1 MLNRD
6 AIKSF
11 YRAFR
16 ERLFTYL
23 FSLYCMVL
31 EVLFN
36 ALLGGL
42 VCFAATGLGAM
53 IALVK
58 TDLSGRT
65 LDCFFGFSI
74 GIMMA
79 ASFFSLLQPA
89 LELGGVITA
98 SVGFLLGALLM
109 YWSDVFVPHEH
120 PLGTAPESEKSKRLW
135 KIIAAI
141 TLHNLPEGFSV
152 GVVFGSGNLKAAW
165 GLTSGIALQ
174 AFPEGTSV
182 SIPFMKL
189 GRGKGRAVLLG
200 WLSGAVEP
208 IGALLSALLVQFFQ
222 WLLPFF
228 LAFGAGAMIYV
239 IGGEM
244 IPEAHSG
251 GFGKVTMLFM
261 VVGFIVMMILDTVF

>member
-1 MLNRD
+1 
-6 AIKSF
+6 
-11 YRAFR
+11 
-16 ERLFTYL
+16 
-23 FSLYCMVL
+23 MVL

-36 ALLGGL
+36 AFLGGL
-42 VCFAATGLGAM
+42 ACLVSTGLGA
-53 IALVK
+53 IVALVK
-58 TDLSGRT
+58 ADLSGKT

-89 LELGGVITA
+89 LELGGVVTA

-109 YWSDVFVPHEH
+109 YWSDIFIPHEH
-120 PLGTAPESEKSKRLW
+120 PFGTSFESEKSRRLRR
-135 KIIAAI
+135 IIAAV
-141 TLHNLPEGFSV
+141 TLHNLPEGFSI

-165 GLTSGIALQ
+165 GLASGIALQ
-174 AFPEGTSV
+174 DFPEGASV

-189 GRGKGRAVLLG
+189 GRSRGRAVLLG
-200 WLSGAVEP
+200 WLSGIVEP
-208 IGALLSALLVQFFQ
+208 IGAVLSALLVQVFQ

-251 GFGKVTMLFM
+251 GFGKTTMLFM
-261 VVGFIVMMILDTVF
+261 VAGFIVMMILDVVL

>member
-1 MLNRD
+1 MW
-6 AIKSF
+6 
-11 YRAFR
+11 
-16 ERLFTYL
+16 
-23 FSLYCMVL
+23 L

-42 VCFAATGLGAM
+42 TCFVATGLGAM
-53 IALVK
+53 VTLVK
-58 TDLSGRT
+58 SEFSRWTMDSL
-65 LDCFFGFSI
+65 FGFST
-74 GIMMA
+74 GIMLS

-89 LELGGVITA
+89 LESGGIITA
-98 SVGFLLGALLM
+98 SLGFLSGALMM
-109 YWSDVFVPHEH
+109 YGSDMFIPHKH
-120 PLGTAPESEKSKRLW
+120 PGEQRIDENKSKRLW

-141 TLHNLPEGFSV
+141 TLHNIPEGLSV
-152 GVVFGSGNLKAAW
+152 GVVFGSGDLRAAW

-174 AFPEGTSV
+174 DFPEGTSV

-189 GRGKGRAVLLG
+189 GRSRRWAALLG
-200 WLSGAVEP
+200 WFSGAVEP
-208 IGALLSALLVQFFQ
+208 VGAVLSALLVQVFK

-251 GFGKVTMLFM
+251 GFGKTTMLFM
-261 VVGFIVMMILDTVF
+261 VVGFIIMMVLDVIL